1 MIYVLAY
8 PQFEPSVAERVR
20 RFRTENEPARAEL
33 VPPHVTLVFGLMNI
47 RPHEFLE
54 HCEAVANRSSQFEV
68 SFVSEEIT
76 HDPFEKTYK
85 LLLVSS
91 TGSFQLAALHEQLYE
106 GAQMAE
112 RKDDIPYRP
121 HMTVATNPDRTPVE
135 RLDTSSLGGFPLL
148 GTIRALEV
156 VKLENGRLHH
166 LRTTPF
172 GKSGEGSKAACGSAT
187 GGRA

>member
-8 PQFEPSVAERVR
+8 PQFEPSVAERIR

-47 RPHEFLE
+47 RLHGFLA
-54 HCEAVANRSSQFEV
+54 HCEAVASRSSQFEV
-68 SFVSEEIT
+68 SFVSEEIA
-76 HDPFEKTYK
+76 HDPFEKTHK

-91 TGSFQLAALHEQLYE
+91 TGSSQLAALHDQLYE
-106 GAQMAE
+106 GVQRAE
-112 RKDDIPYRP
+112 RKVDIPYRP
-121 HMTVATNPDRTPVE
+121 HMTIATNPDRTIIG
-135 RLDTSSLGGFPLL
+135 RLETSFLGGFPLL
-148 GTIRALEV
+148 GTIQALEV

-172 GKSGEGSKAACGSAT
+172 GKSG
-187 GGRA
+187 

>member
-8 PQFEPSVAERVR
+8 PQFEPSVAERIR
-20 RFRTENEPARAEL
+20 RFRTENESARAKL
-33 VPPHVTLVFGLMNI
+33 MPPHVTLVFGLMNT
-47 RPHEFLE
+47 RPHELLE
-54 HCEAVANRSSQFEV
+54 HCEAVASRASQFEV

-76 HDPFEKTYK
+76 HDSFEKTHK

-91 TGSFQLAALHEQLYE
+91 TGSSQLAALHDQRYE
-106 GAQMAE
+106 GVQRAE
-112 RKDDIPYRP
+112 RKDDTPYRP
-121 HMTVATNPDRTPVE
+121 HMTIATNPHRTIFE
-135 RLDTSSLGGFPLL
+135 RLETSSLGGFPLL

-172 GKSGEGSKAACGSAT
+172 GKSG
-187 GGRA
+187 

>member
-8 PQFEPSVAERVR
+8 PQFEPSFAERIR

-54 HCEAVANRSSQFEV
+54 HCEAVASRSSQFEV

-76 HDPFEKTYK
+76 HDPFEQTYK

-91 TGSFQLAALHEQLYE
+91 AGSSQLAALHEQLYE
-106 GAQMAE
+106 GAQRAE
-112 RKDDIPYRP
+112 QKEDFPYRP
-121 HMTVATNPDRTPVE
+121 HMTIATNPHRTIIE
-135 RLDTSSLGGFPLL
+135 RLETSSLGGLPLL

-172 GKSGEGSKAACGSAT
+172 GKSG
-187 GGRA
+187 